1 MSRTTRRRA
10 VRAVAP
16 VAGLLAAGLLVWQG
30 SYAAGSATTV
40 NKTDAWS
47 TGSLALTNNGGVGTA
62 YTGSTTALFT
72 ATKLVPGST
81 DTRCITV
88 DSTGTLAGK
97 LELYR
102 AALTDTPNAL
112 FPASK
117 LSSKLDLVVTAAP
130 VAVGASVDST
140 CLAGTGTIAF
150 PAAGNVTVYSGTL
163 AALPAAFNPA
173 AAAGTY
179 MNVAAG
185 NQVRV
190 AYKIQWTVNAGT
202 DNTYQGSSA
211 SSDLQWEI
219 Q

>member
-30 SYAAGSATTV
+30 SYAAFSATTV

-47 TGSLALTNNGGVGTA
+47 TGSLALTNNGGVGSS
-62 YTGSTTALFT
+62 YSGSTTALFS

-81 DTRCITV
+81 DTKCITV
-88 DSTGTLAGK
+88 DSTGTLGGT

-102 AALTDTPNAL
+102 AAITDTPNVL

-117 LSSKLDLVVTAAP
+117 LSTKLNVTVTAAP
-130 VAVGASVDST
+130 LAAGQSVDST
-140 CLAGTGTIAF
+140 CLAGTGTVVFPSSGTTQVFTGTLFGMPTAYNTS
-150 PAAGNVTVYSGTL
+150 PAAGTFVTVS
-163 AALPAAFNPA
+163 
-173 AAAGTY
+173 
-179 MNVAAG
+179 AG
-185 NQVRV
+185 NLQRV
-190 AYKIQWTVNAGT
+190 AYKIQYTVDPTT
-202 DNTYQGSSA
+202 DNTYQGSSVSA
-211 SSDLQWEI
+211 DLQWEI

>member
-1 MSRTTRRRA
+1 
-10 VRAVAP
+10 

-30 SYAAGSATTV
+30 SYAAFSATTV

-47 TGSLALTNNGGVGTA
+47 TGSLALTNNGGVGTS
-62 YTGSTTALFT
+62 YTGLTTALFS

-88 DSTGTLAGK
+88 DSTGTLGGK
-97 LELYR
+97 LELYS
-102 AALTDTPNAL
+102 AALADTPNAL

-130 VAVGASVDST
+130 ITAGASVDSS
-140 CLAGTGTIAF
+140 CALNAVAGTIAF
-150 PAAGNVTVYSGTL
+150 PAAGNVTVYTGTL
-163 AALPAAFNPA
+163 GGLPTAFNPA

-211 SSDLQWEI
+211 SADLQWEI